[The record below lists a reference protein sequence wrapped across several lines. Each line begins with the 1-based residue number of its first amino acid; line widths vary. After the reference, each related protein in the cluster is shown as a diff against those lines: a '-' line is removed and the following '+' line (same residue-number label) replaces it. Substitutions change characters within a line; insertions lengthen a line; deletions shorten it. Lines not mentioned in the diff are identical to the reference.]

1 MRKNLLC
8 LLVCAVALMTGCKK
22 EVYEVAGKDI
32 PAQVKLISTSE
43 SSAYTT
49 TRVYTQY
56 SDNISIGILD
66 NKIAGIGK
74 TGTTEKKDDCVIRDA
89 GLISDFDNT
98 FMEEAAKES
107 GWVESLNISQGTAY
121 VIKSNSLKGIYV
133 AVIVKEVLTSSAPG
147 TNSKGEEIDIIT
159 RTVTLQYRVFG
170 ENGWL

>member
-22 EVYEVAGKDI
+22 EVYEVAGNDI
-32 PAQVKLISTSE
+32 PSQVKLISTSE
-43 SSAYTT
+43 ASNYTA

-56 SDNISIGILD
+56 SDNISIGILG

-74 TGTTEKKDDCVIRDA
+74 TGTSEKDADCVIRDA
-89 GLISDFDNT
+89 GLISAFDNT

-107 GWVESLNISQGTAY
+107 GWVESLDISNGTAY

-133 AVIVKEVLTSSAPG
+133 AVIVKDINKTSALD
-147 TNSKGEEIDIIT
+147 TNVQGEEITIDT
-159 RTVTLQYRVFG
+159 YTVTLQYKVFG